1 MSTITWI
8 TKKGNLGTV
17 PESQFFSQQ
26 FEAVDSDAQ
35 PLIYS
40 FISGELPG
48 GMYITRLGEL
58 RGVPTILSPV
68 SQTAVY
74 AFTVRAINPQGR
86 VADRSF
92 SISVSNIA
100 GPQIL
105 PRPNLVGA
113 FFDGE
118 YLEYQFA
125 SINDNPVATQTWSV
139 LAGNIP
145 PGTTLSSDGK
155 LSGYLD
161 IVASNTDLL
170 GFEATGIESV
180 VYDVLPESTDRN
192 YNFTVQVSDG
202 SKFDTLNVRVLVVSK
217 ANFTG
222 DNDITLINNTFL
234 TIDQDNRYRPIIL
247 NSPDSLPVRVVGDFF
262 AYKFLAYDPEDE
274 DISWKV
280 DELAFSGMDD
290 LDAAIDQ
297 IITGNNTAGPYT
309 LDEPAGASEICV
321 RVNSVLLTAIDD
333 YTTTLNQLTFVNYPI
348 SSIVRTDDEVV
359 LTTSASHNYS
369 VGDTIDVYGVPTVAL
384 RGRFTITEVVSPY
397 VFKYDQGGTNVS
409 DSSGTVATR
418 APSPTDVVEVLYI
431 SSTTGFDTILFDQG
445 QEGIS
450 ALGLQINR
458 DTGWLYGTLPP
469 QTADTE
475 TYSVVV
481 RAFRTLAVDYL
492 SDPVTFSLTVK
503 RTRNEEIIWNT
514 PQDLGNI
521 DNGSISEVTISATN
535 TVGKELEYSLVYEP
549 YRRVPQGLRMLR
561 SGQFVGK
568 VTFRYFSLDSAR
580 GFLPM
585 STVEGIELGMSV
597 QGVGVAAGCEVTDI
611 LENNIIEVRPAIYVV
626 QGSPLTFSNDENTIV
641 ISTIANAIS
650 TVIDG
655 GNTTFDQDC
664 RFSVKAEAI
673 DKSIS
678 SVNSFVIHVRP
689 RNLAPFENL
698 YLKALPKEEQRL
710 ALKNILEDTN
720 IVPREL
726 LYRPDDA
733 FFGLQK
739 NLKFLFLPGLSASK
753 ASVVI
758 NSISLN
764 HYTKSLNFGNIRTA
778 RAVNNSGTIDY
789 EVVYVDVIDNQQFD
803 NLGPPL
809 SVNLINKNKFKF
821 GNNEYSTIYPNS
833 FNNMQNRLEEGLGYS
848 NRGALPRWMTSV
860 QEDGRV
866 LGLTRA
872 VVLAYTRP
880 GASKLVAYRLKN
892 SGYKLNSIDFV
903 VDRYQWDNYLSK
915 FYDTETNRFLPSRDT
930 TFDKYP
936 NLGVG
941 SDVITATV
949 IAGGVTDS
957 NTIVITDNL
966 KIGYGW
972 ICTSTD
978 TLSSIVANTAVRS
991 VTLNETD
998 YGERALE
1005 MVLSANLT
1013 AQQGAVVK
1021 FDGSARVDYAV
1032 QGPFSQIN
1040 GNTIGNV
1047 NRLGLIDGITNFV
1060 ENELIIFANQA
1071 NFGSGYYNDG
1081 WVLTDGVTTIPG
1093 YLDKLSGLSTVNQRG
1108 GVWQMTWEPLVP
1120 LGFDNPTVGFDEASP
1135 GFAYSRFDQGDDF
1148 EIKLEFQNELNLAQT
1163 VKVRTG
1169 KSFPS
1174 STLQYRQS
1182 PGEVVPRYRVFTG
1195 SLASEETTFDG
1206 GSCQCREG
1214 DPGKGGVRGGTAFSN
1229 NRDKYIIPESED
1241 KYIKFPQNGVFV

>member
-8 TKKGNLGTV
+8 TKKGDLGTV
-17 PESQFFSQQ
+17 PESQFFLQQ
-26 FEAVDSDAQ
+26 FEAADSDAQ
-35 PLIYS
+35 PLFYS

-48 GMYITRLGEL
+48 GMYITKSGAL

-68 SQTAVY
+68 SQTAIY
-74 AFTVRAINPQGR
+74 AFTVRATNPQGR

-100 GPQIL
+100 GPQIF

-118 YLEYQFA
+118 YLEYQFS
-125 SINDNPVATQTWSV
+125 SINDNPAAVQTWNV
-139 LAGNIP
+139 LAGNLP
-145 PGTTLSSDGK
+145 PGTTLSADGK
-155 LSGYLD
+155 LSGYLEV
-161 IVASNTDLL
+161 IASNTDLL

-202 SKFDTLNVRVLVVSK
+202 VKFDTLNVRVLVVSK

-247 NSPDSLPVRVVGDFF
+247 NAPDSLPVRVVGDTF

-280 DELAFSGMDD
+280 DELAFSGMDE
-290 LDAAIDQ
+290 LDGADSQ
-297 IITGNNTAGPYT
+297 IITGNGTAGPYT
-309 LDEPAGASEICV
+309 LTQSAGASEICV
-321 RVNSVLLTAIDD
+321 RVNDVLLTPIDD
-333 YTTTLNQLTFVNYPI
+333 YTTTINQLTFTNYAI
-348 SSIVRTDDEVV
+348 SSIVRTNDEVV
-359 LTTSASHNYS
+359 LTTSTPHNFTA
-369 VGDTIDVYGVPTVAL
+369 GDTVDVYGVPTVAL
-384 RGRFTITEVVSPY
+384 RGRFTITEVVSDY
-397 VFKYDQGGTNVS
+397 VFKYDQGGTDTS
-409 DSSGTVATR
+409 DSSGTVAIR
-418 APSPTDVVEVLYI
+418 APNATDVVEVLFI
-431 SSTTGFDTILFDQG
+431 EPTTGFDTIRFDQG
-445 QEGIS
+445 AAGLP
-450 ALGLQINR
+450 LGLQINQG
-458 DTGWLYGTLPP
+458 TGWLFGTLPA
-469 QTADTE
+469 QTEDKK
-475 TYSVVV
+475 TYEVSI
-481 RAFRTLAVDYL
+481 RAYRTLNIDYL
-492 SDPVTFSLTVK
+492 SDPLTFNLTVK

-514 PQDLGNI
+514 PNDLGYI
-521 DNGSISEVTISATN
+521 DNGSISEMTISATN
-535 TVGKELEYSLVYEP
+535 TVGKELEYTLVYEP

-585 STVEGIELGMSV
+585 TTVEGIQIGMSV

-641 ISTIANAIS
+641 INTIANAIS

-655 GNTTFDQDC
+655 GGTTFDQDC

-678 SVNSFVIHVRP
+678 SVNNFVVHVRP
-689 RNLAPFENL
+689 RNLAPYENL
-698 YLKALPKEEQRL
+698 FLKALPKEEQRL
-710 ALKNILEDTN
+710 ALKNILEDQN
-720 IVPREL
+720 IVPKDL

-739 NLKFLFLPGLSASK
+739 NLKFLFLPGLSSSK
-753 ASVVI
+753 AGTVI
-758 NSISLN
+758 NSIALN

-778 RAVNNSGTIDY
+778 RAVNNQGTIDY
-789 EVVYVDVIDNQQFD
+789 EVVYVDVLDNQQFD
-803 NLGPPL
+803 GVGPPL
-809 SVNLINKNKFKF
+809 SVNLTTKNKFKF

-833 FNNMQNRLEEGLGYS
+833 FNNMQNRLEVGLGYT

-872 VVLAYTRP
+872 VVLAYTKP
-880 GASKLVAYRLKN
+880 GASKLIAYRLQN
-892 SGYKLNSIDFV
+892 SEFKLNSIDFV

-915 FYDTETNRFLPSRDT
+915 FYDTDTNRFLPSRDT

-941 SDVITATV
+941 SDVIVGSV
-949 IAGGVTDS
+949 IFPITDS

-972 ICTSTD
+972 ICFSTD
-978 TLSSIVANTAVRS
+978 TLSEVQANTAVRS
-991 VTLNETD
+991 VELTSVD
-998 YGERALE
+998 GQRALN
-1005 MVLSANLT
+1005 MVLSSNIT
-1013 AQQGAVVK
+1013 ASVGAVLK

-1040 GNTIGNV
+1040 GNTVGNV
-1047 NRLGLIDGITNFV
+1047 KRLGLIDGITNFV
-1060 ENELIIFANQA
+1060 ENELIIFANQS
-1071 NFGSGYYNDG
+1071 NFGSEYLNDG
-1081 WVLTDGVTTIPG
+1081 WMLTDGITSVPG
-1093 YLDKLSGLSTVNQRG
+1093 YLDKLSELSKVNQRG
-1108 GVWQMTWEPLVP
+1108 GVWQMTWQELIP
-1120 LGFDNPTVGFDEASP
+1120 LGFDSPAAGFDEASP
-1135 GFAYSRFDQGDDF
+1135 GFAYSRFDQGNDA
-1148 EIKLEFQNELNLAQT
+1148 EILLEFQNECNLAQT

-1169 KSFPS
+1169 KSYPA

-1182 PGEVVPRYRVFTG
+1182 AGEVVPRYRIFTG

>member
-8 TKKGNLGTV
+8 TKKGDLGTV

-26 FEAVDSDAQ
+26 FEAVDSDSQ

-58 RGVPTILSPV
+58 RGVPTILSSV
-68 SQTAVY
+68 GQTAVY
-74 AFTVRAINPQGR
+74 TFTVRATNPQGR

-100 GPQIL
+100 GPQIF

-118 YLEYQFA
+118 YLEYQFS
-125 SINDNPVATQTWSV
+125 SINDNPAATQTWSV
-139 LAGNIP
+139 LAGNLP
-145 PGTTLSSDGK
+145 PGTTLSADGK

-161 IVASNTDLL
+161 VVASNTDLL

-192 YNFTVQVSDG
+192 FNFTLQVSDG
-202 SKFDTLNVRVLVVSK
+202 VKYDTLNVRVLVVSK
-217 ANFTG
+217 SNFTG

-247 NSPDSLPVRVVGDFF
+247 NSPDSLPIRVVGDTF

-290 LDAAIDQ
+290 LDAAVDQ

-309 LDEPAGASEICV
+309 LDQPVGASEICV
-321 RVNSVLLTAIDD
+321 RVNDVLLTAIDD
-333 YTTTLNQLTFVNYPI
+333 YTTTLNQLTFTNYAI
-348 SSIVRTDDEVV
+348 SNIVRTNDEVV
-359 LTTSASHNYS
+359 LTTSSPHNFA
-369 VGDTIDVYGVPTVAL
+369 VGDTVDVYGVPTASL
-384 RGRFTITEVVSPY
+384 RGRFTITEIVSDV
-397 VFKYDQGGTNVS
+397 VFKYDQGGTDTS

-431 SSTTGFDTILFDQG
+431 SPTTGFDTILFDQG

-475 TYSVVV
+475 TYSIVV

-492 SDPVTFSLTVK
+492 SDPVTFALTVK

-514 PQDLGNI
+514 PQDLGFI

-585 STVEGIELGMSV
+585 STVDGIEIGMSV

-611 LENNIIEVRPAIYVV
+611 LENNTIEVRPAIYVV

-678 SVNSFVIHVRP
+678 SVNNFVIHVRP

-710 ALKNILEDTN
+710 ALKNVLEDTN

-726 LYRPDDA
+726 LYRADDA

-778 RAVNNSGTIDY
+778 RAVNNSGAIDY

-803 NLGPPL
+803 TAGPPL

-872 VVLAYTRP
+872 VVLAYTKP

-892 SGYKLNSIDFV
+892 SGFSLNSIDFV

-915 FYDTETNRFLPSRDT
+915 FYDTDTNRFLPSRDT

-941 SDVITATV
+941 SDVIVATV
-949 IAGGVTDS
+949 INGGVTDS

-998 YGERALE
+998 YGVRAIE
-1005 MVLSANLT
+1005 MVLSANIT

-1047 NRLGLIDGITNFV
+1047 KRLGLIDGITNFV

-1071 NFGSGYYNDG
+1071 NFGSEYINDG
-1081 WVLTDGVTTIPG
+1081 WILTDGITTVPG
-1093 YLDKLSGLSTVNQRG
+1093 YLDKLSGLSKVNQRG
-1108 GVWQMTWEPLVP
+1108 GVWQMTWEPLIP
-1120 LGFDNPTVGFDEASP
+1120 LGFDSPAAGFDEASP

-1148 EIKLEFQNELNLAQT
+1148 EIKLEFQNECNLAQT

-1169 KSFPS
+1169 KSYPS

-1182 PGEVVPRYRVFTG
+1182 AGEVVPRYRIFTG

>member
-1 MSTITWI
+1 MSTINWI
-8 TKKGNLGTV
+8 TKKGDLGTV

-48 GMYITRLGEL
+48 GMYITRTGEL
-58 RGVPTILSPV
+58 RGVPTILSSV

-74 AFTVRAINPQGR
+74 AFTVRAINPQGK

-92 SISVSNIA
+92 SISVSNVA
-100 GPQIL
+100 GPQIF

-118 YLEYQFA
+118 YLEYQFS
-125 SINDNPVATQTWSV
+125 SINDNPAATQTWSV
-139 LAGNIP
+139 LTGNLP
-145 PGTTLSSDGK
+145 PGTTLSADGK
-155 LSGYLD
+155 LSGYLEV
-161 IVASNTDLL
+161 VASNTDLL

-192 YNFTVQVSDG
+192 YNFTLQVSDG

-217 ANFTG
+217 GNFTG

-247 NSPDSLPVRVVGDFF
+247 NAPDSLPIRVVGDTF

-290 LDAAIDQ
+290 LDAAVDQ
-297 IITGNNTAGPYT
+297 IITGAGNAGPYT
-309 LDEPAGASEICV
+309 LDEPSGASEICV
-321 RVNSVLLTAIDD
+321 RVNDVLLTPLKD
-333 YTTTLNQLTFVNYPI
+333 YNTVLNQLTFTNY
-348 SSIVRTDDEVV
+348 SITSVVRTNDEVV
-359 LTTSASHNYS
+359 ATLSTPHAY
-369 VGDTIDVYGVPTVAL
+369 VAGDIIDVYGVTNTTFN
-384 RGRFTITEVVSPY
+384 GRFIVKEA
-397 VFKYDQGGTNVS
+397 VS
-409 DSSGTVATR
+409 DYVLKYNQGATDATSSNGTLATR
-418 APSPTDVVEVLYI
+418 APNATDVVEVLYI

-450 ALGLQINR
+450 ALGLQISQ

-469 QTADTE
+469 QVNDLE
-475 TYSVVV
+475 TYSIVV
-481 RAFRTLAVDYL
+481 RAYRTLNVDYL
-492 SDPVTFSLTVK
+492 SDPVAFRLTVK

-514 PQDLGNI
+514 PPDLGYI

-585 STVEGIELGMSV
+585 TTVEGIEVGMSV
-597 QGVGVAAGCEVTDI
+597 QGVGVAAGCEVADI
-611 LENNIIEVRPAIYVV
+611 LEDNIIEVRPAIYVV

-641 ISTIANAIS
+641 INTIANAIS

-655 GNTTFDQDC
+655 GDTTFDQDC

-678 SVNSFVIHVRP
+678 SVNNFVIHVRP

-753 ASVVI
+753 AGVVI
-758 NSISLN
+758 NSIALN

-778 RAVNNSGTIDY
+778 RAVNNNGTIDY
-789 EVVYVDVIDNQQFD
+789 EVVYADVIDNQQFD
-803 NLGPPL
+803 TVGPPL
-809 SVNLINKNKFKF
+809 SVNLTNKNKFKF
-821 GNNEYSTIYPNS
+821 GTSEYNTIYPNS

-872 VVLAYTRP
+872 VVLAYTKP
-880 GASKLVAYRLKN
+880 GASKLIAYRLKN

-915 FYDTETNRFLPSRDT
+915 FYDTDTNRFLPSRDT

-941 SDVITATV
+941 SDVIVGSV
-949 IAGGVTDS
+949 IFPINNS
-957 NTIVITDNL
+957 NTLVITDNL

-972 ICTSTD
+972 ICGPTD
-978 TLSSIVANTAVRS
+978 TLAEVSANTAVRS
-991 VTLNETD
+991 VELTSVN
-998 YGERALE
+998 GQRALN
-1005 MVLSANLT
+1005 MVLSSNIT
-1013 AQQGAVVK
+1013 ASVGAVLK

-1032 QGPFSQIN
+1032 SGQFSQIN
-1040 GNTIGNV
+1040 GNTVENV
-1047 NRLGLIDGITNFV
+1047 KRLGLIDGITNFV

-1071 NFGSGYYNDG
+1071 NFGDDYYNDG
-1081 WVLTDGVTTIPG
+1081 WVLTDGITTVPG
-1093 YLDKLSGLSTVNQRG
+1093 YLDKLSELSTVNQRG
-1108 GVWQMTWEPLVP
+1108 GVWQMTWESMVP

-1135 GFAYSRFDQGDDF
+1135 GFAYSRFDQGDDA
-1148 EIKLEFQNELNLAQT
+1148 EIKLVFQNECNLAQT

-1169 KSFPS
+1169 KSYPS

-1182 PGEVVPRYRVFTG
+1182 AGEVVPRYRIFTG

>member
-1 MSTITWI
+1 MSTINWI
-8 TKKGNLGTV
+8 TKKGDLGTV

-48 GMYITRLGEL
+48 GMYITRTGEL
-58 RGVPTILSPV
+58 RGVPTILSSV

-74 AFTVRAINPQGR
+74 AFTVRAINPQGK

-92 SISVSNIA
+92 SISVSNVA
-100 GPQIL
+100 GPQIF

-118 YLEYQFA
+118 YLEYQFS
-125 SINDNPVATQTWSV
+125 SINDNPAATQTWSV
-139 LAGNIP
+139 LTGNLP
-145 PGTTLSSDGK
+145 PGTTLSADGK
-155 LSGYLD
+155 LSGYLEV
-161 IVASNTDLL
+161 VASNTDLL

-192 YNFTVQVSDG
+192 YNFTLQVSDG

-217 ANFTG
+217 GNFTG

-247 NSPDSLPVRVVGDFF
+247 NAPDSLPIRVVGDTF

-290 LDAAIDQ
+290 LDAAVDQ
-297 IITGNNTAGPYT
+297 IITGAGNAGPYT
-309 LDEPAGASEICV
+309 LDEPSGASEICV
-321 RVNSVLLTAIDD
+321 RVNDVLLTPLKD
-333 YTTTLNQLTFVNYPI
+333 YNTALNQLTFTNY
-348 SSIVRTDDEVV
+348 SITSVVRTNDEVV
-359 LTTSASHNYS
+359 ATLSTPHAY
-369 VGDTIDVYGVPTVAL
+369 VAGDIIDVYGVTNTTFN
-384 RGRFTITEVVSPY
+384 GRFIVKEA
-397 VFKYDQGGTNVS
+397 VS
-409 DSSGTVATR
+409 DYVLKYNQGATDATSSNGTLATR
-418 APSPTDVVEVLYI
+418 APNATDVVEVLYI

-450 ALGLQINR
+450 ALGLQISQ

-469 QTADTE
+469 QVGDLE
-475 TYSVVV
+475 TYSIVV
-481 RAFRTLAVDYL
+481 RAYRSLNVDYL
-492 SDPVTFSLTVK
+492 SDPVAFRLTVK

-514 PQDLGNI
+514 PPDLGYI

-585 STVEGIELGMSV
+585 TTVEGIEVGMSV
-597 QGVGVAAGCEVTDI
+597 QGVGVAAGCEVADI
-611 LENNIIEVRPAIYVV
+611 LEDNIIEVRPAIYVV

-641 ISTIANAIS
+641 INTIANAIS

-655 GNTTFDQDC
+655 GDTTFDQDC

-678 SVNSFVIHVRP
+678 SVNNFVIHVRP

-753 ASVVI
+753 AGVVI
-758 NSISLN
+758 NSIALN

-778 RAVNNSGTIDY
+778 RAVNNNGTIDY
-789 EVVYVDVIDNQQFD
+789 EVVYADVIDNQQFD
-803 NLGPPL
+803 TVGPPL
-809 SVNLINKNKFKF
+809 SVNLTNKNKFKF
-821 GNNEYSTIYPNS
+821 GTSEYNTIYPNS

-872 VVLAYTRP
+872 VVLAYTKP
-880 GASKLVAYRLKN
+880 GASKLIAYRLKN

-915 FYDTETNRFLPSRDT
+915 FYDTDTNRFLPSRDT

-941 SDVITATV
+941 SDVIVGSV
-949 IAGGVTDS
+949 IFPVNNS
-957 NTIVITDNL
+957 NTLVITDNL

-972 ICTSTD
+972 ICGPTD
-978 TLSSIVANTAVRS
+978 TLAEVSANTAVRS
-991 VTLNETD
+991 VELTSVN
-998 YGERALE
+998 GQRALN
-1005 MVLSANLT
+1005 MVLSSNIT
-1013 AQQGAVVK
+1013 ASVGAVLK

-1032 QGPFSQIN
+1032 SGPFSQIN
-1040 GNTIGNV
+1040 GNTVENV
-1047 NRLGLIDGITNFV
+1047 KRLGLIDGITNFV

-1071 NFGSGYYNDG
+1071 NFGDDYYNDG
-1081 WVLTDGVTTIPG
+1081 WVLTDGITTVPG

-1108 GVWQMTWEPLVP
+1108 GVWQMTWESMVP
-1120 LGFDNPTVGFDEASP
+1120 LGFDNPTVGFDEARP
-1135 GFAYSRFDQGDDF
+1135 GFAYSRFDQGDDA
-1148 EIKLEFQNELNLAQT
+1148 EIKLVFQNECNLAQT

-1169 KSFPS
+1169 KSYPS

-1182 PGEVVPRYRVFTG
+1182 AGEVVPRYRIFTG

>member
-1 MSTITWI
+1 
-8 TKKGNLGTV
+8 
-17 PESQFFSQQ
+17 
-26 FEAVDSDAQ
+26 
-35 PLIYS
+35 
-40 FISGELPG
+40 
-48 GMYITRLGEL
+48 
-58 RGVPTILSPV
+58 
-68 SQTAVY
+68 
-74 AFTVRAINPQGR
+74 
-86 VADRSF
+86 
-92 SISVSNIA
+92 
-100 GPQIL
+100 
-105 PRPNLVGA
+105 
-113 FFDGE
+113 
-118 YLEYQFA
+118 
-125 SINDNPVATQTWSV
+125 
-139 LAGNIP
+139 
-145 PGTTLSSDGK
+145 
-155 LSGYLD
+155 
-161 IVASNTDLL
+161 
-170 GFEATGIESV
+170 
-180 VYDVLPESTDRN
+180 
-192 YNFTVQVSDG
+192 
-202 SKFDTLNVRVLVVSK
+202 
-217 ANFTG
+217 
-222 DNDITLINNTFL
+222 
-234 TIDQDNRYRPIIL
+234 
-247 NSPDSLPVRVVGDFF
+247 
-262 AYKFLAYDPEDE
+262 
-274 DISWKV
+274 
-280 DELAFSGMDD
+280 
-290 LDAAIDQ
+290 
-297 IITGNNTAGPYT
+297 
-309 LDEPAGASEICV
+309 
-321 RVNSVLLTAIDD
+321 
-333 YTTTLNQLTFVNYPI
+333 
-348 SSIVRTDDEVV
+348 
-359 LTTSASHNYS
+359 
-369 VGDTIDVYGVPTVAL
+369 
-384 RGRFTITEVVSPY
+384 
-397 VFKYDQGGTNVS
+397 
-409 DSSGTVATR
+409 
-418 APSPTDVVEVLYI
+418 
-431 SSTTGFDTILFDQG
+431 
-445 QEGIS
+445 
-450 ALGLQINR
+450 
-458 DTGWLYGTLPP
+458 LPP
-469 QTADTE
+469 QVKDLQ
-475 TYSVVV
+475 TYSIVV

-492 SDPVTFSLTVK
+492 SDPVEFTLTVK

-514 PQDLGNI
+514 PRDLGYI
-521 DNGSISEVTISATN
+521 DNGSISEMTISATN

-549 YRRVPQGLRMLR
+549 YRRVPQGLKMLR

-585 STVEGIELGMSV
+585 STVQGIEIGMSV

-611 LENNIIEVRPAIYVV
+611 LEDNVIEVRPAIYVV
-626 QGSPLTFSNDENTIV
+626 QGSSLTFSNDSNTIV

-655 GNTTFDQDC
+655 GATTFDQDC

-678 SVNSFVIHVRP
+678 SVNNFVIHVRP

-710 ALKNILEDTN
+710 ALKNVLEDTN

-753 ASVVI
+753 ASTVI

-803 NLGPPL
+803 NAGPPL
-809 SVNLINKNKFKF
+809 SVSLSNKNKFKF
-821 GNNEYSTIYPNS
+821 GTSEYDTIYPNS

-872 VVLAYTRP
+872 VVLAYTKP
-880 GASKLVAYRLKN
+880 GASKLIAYRLKN
-892 SGYKLNSIDFV
+892 SGFQMNSIDFV

-941 SDVITATV
+941 SDVIVGSV
-949 IAGGVTDS
+949 IFPVNNS

-972 ICTSTD
+972 VCVSTD
-978 TLSSIVANTAVRS
+978 TLSEVSANTAVRS
-991 VTLNETD
+991 VQLTEVS
-998 YGERALE
+998 GQRALN
-1005 MVLSANLT
+1005 MVLSANIN
-1013 AQQGAVVK
+1013 ASVGAVLK

-1040 GNTIGNV
+1040 GNTVGNLK
-1047 NRLGLIDGITNFV
+1047 RLGLIDGITNFV

-1071 NFGSGYYNDG
+1071 NFGSEYPNDG
-1081 WVLTDGVTTIPG
+1081 WLLTDGTTSVPG

-1108 GVWQMTWEPLVP
+1108 GVWQITWEPLVP

-1135 GFAYSRFDQGDDF
+1135 GFAYSRFDQSDDF
-1148 EIKLEFQNELNLAQT
+1148 EVKLFFQNELNLAQT

-1169 KSFPS
+1169 KSYPG
-1174 STLQYRQS
+1174 STLQYRTS
-1182 PGEVVPRYRVFTG
+1182 AGEVVPRYRVFTG